1 MSKIDKTD
9 IENIKIITKETKLK
23 HLSRIKIRKGDY
35 EIELSSESSNV
46 VAPVSENISASNIN
60 ITEEKITSEVIKDE
74 IREKFDELIR
84 SQGYVSKEE
93 FEALESIAKRL
104 ESRLDELEA
113 KTK

>member
-1 MSKIDKTD
+1 MANKDTFEAFISIIQD
-9 IENIKIITKETKLK
+9 KIIDFTD
-23 HLSRIKIRKGDY
+23 G
-35 EIELSSESSNV
+35 SSKPSF
-46 VAPVSENISASNIN
+46 
-60 ITEEKITSEVIKDE
+60 EVIKDE

>member
-1 MSKIDKTD
+1 MANKDTFEAFISIVQD
-9 IENIKIITKETKLK
+9 KIIDFTD
-23 HLSRIKIRKGDY
+23 G
-35 EIELSSESSNV
+35 SSKPSF
-46 VAPVSENISASNIN
+46 
-60 ITEEKITSEVIKDE
+60 EVIKDE

-84 SQGYVSKEE
+84 SQGYVSKDE

>member
-1 MSKIDKTD
+1 MANKDTFEAFISIVQD
-9 IENIKIITKETKLK
+9 KIIDFTD
-23 HLSRIKIRKGDY
+23 G
-35 EIELSSESSNV
+35 SSKPSF
-46 VAPVSENISASNIN
+46 
-60 ITEEKITSEVIKDE
+60 EVMKDE

-84 SQGYVSKEE
+84 SQGYVSKKE

>member
-1 MSKIDKTD
+1 MTNKDTFEAFIRIVQD
-9 IENIKIITKETKLK
+9 KIIDFTD
-23 HLSRIKIRKGDY
+23 G
-35 EIELSSESSNV
+35 SSKPSF
-46 VAPVSENISASNIN
+46 
-60 ITEEKITSEVIKDE
+60 EVIKDE

-93 FEALESIAKRL
+93 FEALEAMAKRL

>member
-1 MSKIDKTD
+1 MLFRSLERCFIMANKDTF
-9 IENIKIITKETKLK
+9 E
-23 HLSRIKIRKGDY
+23 
-35 EIELSSESSNV
+35 
-46 VAPVSENISASNIN
+46 AFIN
-60 ITEEKITSEVIKDE
+60 IVQDKIMDFTNGSTKPNFEVVKDE
-74 IREKFDELIR
+74 VREKFDELIR